1 MAGIFTFFPWIKNE
15 FYYESVWNCLCEE
28 NRSINILLRFFFFCG
43 NYSFLFAKGCHP
55 YIQDVWWQPYMVR
68 MWGGLQRTLLSLSLW
83 VCVRVFSPPTL
94 FWPWGVCR
102 KCPAHA
108 ASDENQ
114 QQLRTDL
121 RGCCLEAEMLKPGVQ
136 RSTDQTGSRVEFVF
150 LTWWS
155 GDTSWLLAN
164 RALAAHTVTLRRL
177 ISPLYPEK

>member
-1 MAGIFTFFPWIKNE
+1 MNKKWVLLRECLKL
-15 FYYESVWNCLCEE
+15 SVWGKQEHKYTAE
-28 NRSINILLRFFFFCG
+28 VFFFVVIILSCLLKGAILTYRTCG
-43 NYSFLFAKGCHP
+43 GNHIWSECEVVYNERF
-55 YIQDVWWQPYMVR
+55 
-68 MWGGLQRTLLSLSLW
+68 SLSLW